1 MHNYTANEKHA
12 VINARLVISSEYSN
26 NVEQVADGL
35 NELLLDSV
43 NAGFIA
49 DYEFTNSDNPAMPT
63 ASASPD
69 DGELLA
75 ELKTFLLIITNS
87 KAFVSEH
94 VRVETTLD
102 LSGMSEEDVI
112 KAVMDVVEVGDN
124 DDVEVIDLSR
134 TERVVL

>member
-43 NAGFIA
+43 NAGFLA

-87 KAFVSEH
+87 KALVSEH

>member
-43 NAGFIA
+43 NAGFLA

-87 KAFVSEH
+87 KTFVSEH

-112 KAVMDVVEVGDN
+112 KAVMDVVEVADN